1 MLEGAAEVIP
11 EGLFGQLKEGGRL
24 ACVLQRGPAGKAM
37 IYLRTG
43 GDISGRAVFD
53 ATAGLL
59 PGFAKLPEFVF

>member
-1 MLEGAAEVIP
+1 
-11 EGLFGQLKEGGRL
+11 
-24 ACVLQRGPAGKAM
+24 M

-43 GDISGRAVFD
+43 GDVSGRAVFD